1 MADEQPPPTPK
12 PEPPAEPGQ
21 QPKPPE
27 AGGSEKKRKRPILK
41 HRLSLGGGRRVLLRN
56 IVVVEE
62 PPNPPEPPD
71 PAAKAAEDYEKKR
84 DKYEQKQA
92 AFFESATAERNRLIG
107 TKTDQSKSYDQT
119 ILTFSAGAI
128 ALSITFVEKIAPTPA
143 VPVLLYVAW
152 SFFGLAVLFVVLSF
166 LASQAAFQRE
176 IDVVNEKWAAAV
188 AAETQ
193 AAPEGTEAPKQVAPP
208 KNRLTN
214 LTRYLN
220 YASGGMFVSG
230 IIFFVL
236 FGIFNWPVKKEA
248 SKIKGAPIKI
258 EITGEVMP
266 GQTNVVTTSGA
277 SIEIQKGATPTPAML
292 APVPQPPPPAPA
304 PAPQTTT
311 QTTTK

>member
-1 MADEQPPPTPK
+1 
-12 PEPPAEPGQ
+12 
-21 QPKPPE
+21 
-27 AGGSEKKRKRPILK
+27 
-41 HRLSLGGGRRVLLRN
+41 LRN

-62 PPNPPEPPD
+62 PNEPPEPPD
-71 PAAKAAEDYEKKR
+71 PAVKAAEDYEKKR
-84 DKYEQKQA
+84 DKYKQEQA

-188 AAETQ
+188 AAETK
-193 AAPEGTEAPKQVAPP
+193 AATEGTAADTPKQEAAP
-208 KNRLTN
+208 KNRFTN

-248 SKIKGAPIKI
+248 SKIEGTPIKI
-258 EITGEVMP
+258 EITGEAMP
-266 GQTNVVTTSGA
+266 GKMNVVTTSGA
-277 SIEIQKGATPTPAML
+277 SIEVQKGATPTPAML

-311 QTTTK
+311 K